1 MQDFF
6 GTKNVDINY
15 GVIFTA
21 YGVGGLL
28 SNIFA
33 PKVKELT
40 GTYTIAFIV
49 MAILCLLGAAL
60 TFLIKSPQASQKT
73 SR

>member
-1 MQDFF
+1 M
-6 GTKNVDINY
+6 
-15 GVIFTA
+15 
-21 YGVGGLL
+21 

-49 MAILCLLGAAL
+49 MAILCLLGAFL
-60 TFLIKSPQASQKT
+60 TFLIKSPQTAQKI
-73 SR
+73 SK